1 MLWLYWRLLG
11 QHVRARLT
19 YEADFLLSI
28 GASALTRV
36 LGFVFLQ
43 VVFSRIPA
51 VRGGTFWQAA
61 FLYGILLLVR
71 GVAVAFGEGEWS
83 LSGAIRE
90 GDLDRLLLRP
100 LPVLVQLY
108 GSGPSGSDGC

>member
-1 MLWLYWRLLG
+1 M
-11 QHVRARLT
+11 T
-19 YEADFLLSI
+19 
-28 GASALTRV
+28 V
-36 LGFVFLQ
+36 LAAEDLHRSFAG
-43 VVFSRIPA
+43 IPA

-71 GVAVAFGEGEWS
+71 GVAAAFEGEWS

-108 GSGPSGSDGC
+108 GSGPALKHEWSRRADRRSREAQATAHDA